1 MLLLEDTRQQAGKH
15 DLKHKWFEEHGI
27 EIRRTKIYCGDYTL
41 PANQSIC
48 IDSKMAIAELIND
61 VQKDHVR
68 FRAEL
73 QRAQE
78 AGIKLY
84 IVVENEGRYVDYRKT
99 VWNATVRCIDDLN
112 NWHNP
117 RLYIKKNG
125 KTVYPKA
132 MSGTQLAKICHTM
145 EERYGCKFLFCK
157 PDESAKLIIDLLQG
171 KEGG

>member
-1 MLLLEDTRQQAGKH
+1 MILLEDTRQQAGKH
-15 DLKHKWFEEHGI
+15 DLKHDWFEKHGI
-27 EIRRTKIYCGDYTL
+27 EIRRTKLWIGDYTL

-48 IDSKMAIAELIND
+48 IDSKMAISELIQD
-61 VQKDHVR
+61 VQTDHIR

-73 QRAQE
+73 VRAKE

-125 KTVYPKA
+125 KLVYPKA
-132 MSGTQLAKICHTM
+132 MPGTQLAKICHTM

>member
-1 MLLLEDTRQQAGKH
+1 MILLEDTRQQSGKH

-27 EIRRTKIYCGDYTL
+27 EIRRTKLWVGDYTL

-48 IDSKMAIAELIND
+48 IDSKMAISELIQD
-61 VQKDHVR
+61 VQTDHVR

-73 QRAQE
+73 VRAKE

-84 IVVENEGRYVDYRKT
+84 IVIENEGRYVDYRKT
-99 VWNATVRCIDDLN
+99 IWNATVRCIDDLN
-112 NWHNP
+112 SWKNP

-125 KTVYPKA
+125 KPVYPKA
-132 MSGTQLAKICHTM
+132 MPGTQLAKICHTM